1 MSNKETPTTNTADAT
16 NNIVET
22 KPNTNTKVST
32 LLDLS
37 KFVISNPENKIEEV
51 KPITAEDLF
60 NLNFD
65 EIPFL
70 LDKIL
75 PKIAVGAIAGS
86 SDTGKSAF
94 LRQLA
99 MAIVSDEADFLGFK
113 INAEHKSVLYIST
126 EDDEIATAT
135 LLKKQNHK
143 QLPYTKFKNL
153 RFIFNTENLLNT
165 VTKELEKAA
174 VDCVIID
181 AFTDIYGD
189 DLNSSNKVRNFI
201 NNYYN
206 LVKKHKCLLLFLHHT
221 GKKTE
226 NTAPHKDNL
235 LGSQGF
241 EAKMRV
247 VVEIRKDKTKE
258 DIRHLCIVKGN
269 YISDEMKSKSIELNF
284 RNMVY
289 TPTNNRVE
297 FTKLTANKNTF
308 KEHAITQRNKEIL
321 RLKEQNKS
329 VREIE
334 NILKEKGHKV
344 SKSTVNNIIA
354 KHPKVEISTS

>member
-126 EDDEIATAT
+126 VDDEIVSAT
-135 LLKKQNHK
+135 L
-143 QLPYTKFKNL
+143 
-153 RFIFNTENLLNT
+153 
-165 VTKELEKAA
+165 
-174 VDCVIID
+174 
-181 AFTDIYGD
+181 
-189 DLNSSNKVRNFI
+189 
-201 NNYYN
+201 
-206 LVKKHKCLLLFLHHT
+206 
-221 GKKTE
+221 
-226 NTAPHKDNL
+226 
-235 LGSQGF
+235 
-241 EAKMRV
+241 
-247 VVEIRKDKTKE
+247 
-258 DIRHLCIVKGN
+258 
-269 YISDEMKSKSIELNF
+269 
-284 RNMVY
+284 
-289 TPTNNRVE
+289 
-297 FTKLTANKNTF
+297 
-308 KEHAITQRNKEIL
+308 
-321 RLKEQNKS
+321 
-329 VREIE
+329 
-334 NILKEKGHKV
+334 
-344 SKSTVNNIIA
+344 
-354 KHPKVEISTS
+354 